1 MKIKLSANSIVNLS
15 KEIEE
20 INLNH
25 GYSVGNVDTI
35 EKSNWTKKIL
45 GKLDKTI
52 SYVKPISEES
62 NLVIKYIAKAAKFL
76 SIQEETKEKHVED
89 LKIHINVDSAFN
101 NFLKLA
107 GKKAALMIYDFAPN
121 TATKI
126 YSNVEKLLNTES
138 AYINILKK
146 EIYMGTSF
154 FQKPPSE
161 VPSGMEELGYNI
173 KKNIGLEDA
182 TNFIV
187 FHEASHSFEVTNYK
201 DYGFGEASDFFKN
214 LKRMVYILNN
224 PEILN
229 ELNKK
234 IIEKNEIFGINEVD
248 KIYISNVSSL
258 MREIYADVGAIL
270 LQRNKDIYENNHTKE
285 KDIKIVE
292 TIINAREKEQL
303 GLIKLCS
310 DNLYV
315 NGFSHFTS
323 SALMKVKE
331 MYELNKID
339 KKILSQKEINNIVSN
354 VLEQGLSRVLL
365 ANIKSNNEN
374 IGQLKILFSLMKI
387 NEINK
392 DEFTTDINVLSFDD
406 YKESIKFLK
415 EAAGEEWVKKLN
427 DVSDEVKENGMR
439 SRSIWNGVFHKET
452 YEIEK
457 QESIENNK
465 LLKEIDV
472 NHSEKEIVRKIPISV
487 SMQDISASIK
497 KCKAEFSE
505 KETIQKNTAF
515 QKRIN

>member
-1 MKIKLSANSIVNLS
+1 MKIKLSANSIVNVS
-15 KEIEE
+15 KELEE

-25 GYSVGNVDTI
+25 GYSIGNVDTV

-45 GKLDKTI
+45 GKIDKTI

-62 NLVIKYIAKAAKFL
+62 SLVVEYIAKAAKFL
-76 SIQEETKEKHVED
+76 SIQEETKEKHVEE
-89 LKIHINVDSAFN
+89 LKIHINVDSTFN

-107 GKKAALMIYDFAPN
+107 GKKTALMIYDFAPD
-121 TATKI
+121 TAIKI
-126 YSNVEKLLNTES
+126 YSNVEELLNTET
-138 AYINILKK
+138 AYIKKIQK
-146 EIYMGTSF
+146 EIHMGTKIFEKNGYSTF
-154 FQKPPSE
+154 
-161 VPSGMEELGYNI
+161 GYNL
-173 KKNIGLEDA
+173 KQEIGLEDA
-182 TNFIV
+182 TNLIV

-354 VLEQGLSRVLL
+354 VIEQGLSRVLL

-457 QESIENNK
+457 QENIENNK

-472 NHSEKEIVRKIPISV
+472 NHSEKEIVRKIPINI

-505 KETIQKNTAF
+505 KDTIQKNTAF
-515 QKRIN
+515 QRKIN